1 MTNVLKPQ
9 FNYSWARS
17 TLDSYSSSVNP
28 LKYSFN
34 PINTPVPIRNP
45 QGSYRYFLEMS
56 QRNGTPYGGPITPC
70 QKEGIAHYQSGIP
83 TDLKNYYQGLEI
95 PNSMPQTRN
104 LRDIGLVYPNL
115 QTGMVLARLNLPQ

>member
-70 QKEGIAHYQSGIP
+70 QKEGIAHYQTGIP

-115 QTGMVLARLNLPQ
+115 QTGMVLARLKLPQ

>member
-70 QKEGIAHYQSGIP
+70 QKEGIAHYQTGIP

-115 QTGMVLARLNLPQ
+115 QTVMVLARLNLPQ

>member
-70 QKEGIAHYQSGIP
+70 QKEGIAHYQTGIP

>member
-1 MTNVLKPQ
+1 MTNLIKPQ

-17 TLDSYSSSVNP
+17 TLDSYSPSVNP

-34 PINTPVPIRNP
+34 PINTPVPLRNP

-56 QRNGTPYGGPITPC
+56 QRNGIPYGAPITPC
-70 QKEGIAHYQSGIP
+70 QKEGIAYYQTGIP
-83 TDLKNYYQGLEI
+83 ADLKKYYQGLEI

-104 LRDIGLVYPNL
+104 LRDVGLVYPNL
-115 QTGMVLARLNLPQ
+115 NTGMVLARLNLPQ

>member
-9 FNYSWARS
+9 VNYSWARS
-17 TLDSYSSSVNP
+17 TLDSYSPSVNP

-34 PINTPVPIRNP
+34 PLNTPVPLRNP
-45 QGSYRYFLEMS
+45 QGSYRYFLEFP
-56 QRNGTPYGGPITPC
+56 QKNAIPYGSPITPT
-70 QKEGIAHYQSGIP
+70 QKEGIAYYQTGIP
-83 TDLKNYYQGLEI
+83 SDLRNYYRGLEI

-104 LRDIGLVYPNL
+104 LRDVGLVYPNL

>member
-1 MTNVLKPQ
+1 MGEKH
-9 FNYSWARS
+9 
-17 TLDSYSSSVNP
+17 LDSYSSSVNP

-45 QGSYRYFLEMS
+45 QGSYRYFLEFP
-56 QRNGTPYGGPITPC
+56 QKNGIPYGSPITPT
-70 QKEGIAHYQSGIP
+70 QKEGIAYYQNGIP
-83 TDLKNYYQGLEI
+83 ADLKNYYQGLEI